1 MRILL
6 VFATAALIIAVAFP
20 VALILF
26 AGLLTTAAILAIA
39 GWFRLFLSR
48 GGMPQIWPN
57 QRPSDRGP
65 VVIDADYTVVEER
78 ATRRAVDSKPPRR
91 AP

>member
-6 VFATAALIIAVAFP
+6 VFATAALIIALAFP
-20 VALILF
+20 VALIVF
-26 AGLLTTAAILAIA
+26 VGLLTTAAILAIA

-48 GGMPQIWPN
+48 DGTSRTWPS
-57 QRPSDRGP
+57 QRPSEQGP

-78 ATRRAVDSKPPRR
+78 ATRRVGDRNPPRR